1 LLVAAIVVVTV
12 VTPPLLVVNGLRLV
26 ANDWIIS
33 FEYGRDAFPD
43 DRFGLAREERTALA
57 LIGLES
63 IRPGSEGVVL
73 LERARLPDSS
83 PAFTTREIE
92 HMADVRAVFGAALRL
107 QLVAV
112 VVLALLALA
121 LSRTVLRPAVP
132 LGLLLGALVTLAVAA
147 LAIPVILLGFEGFFA
162 RFHELFFD
170 PGTWQFPSSDTLI
183 RLYPER
189 FWEDVSQL
197 VAGLTVLQAL
207 VLAPLA
213 AWWWRRA
220 RPEGAA

>member
-1 LLVAAIVVVTV
+1 M
-12 VTPPLLVVNGLRLV
+12 
-26 ANDWIIS
+26 S
-33 FEYGRDAFPD
+33 
-43 DRFGLAREERTALA
+43 
-57 LIGLES
+57 
-63 IRPGSEGVVL
+63 L
-73 LERARLPDSS
+73 LEQARLPDGR
-83 PAFTTREIE
+83 PAFTEREIE
-92 HMADVRAVFGAALRL
+92 HMADVRRVFGRALRL

-112 VVLALLALA
+112 AALALAALA
-121 LSRTVLRPAVP
+121 LSRTRLRHAVP
-132 LGLLLGALVTLAVAA
+132 LGLMLGALLTLAVAV

-162 RFHELFFD
+162 RFHEVFFD
-170 PGTWQFPSSDTLI
+170 PGTWRFPSSDTLI

-220 RPEGAA
+220 RPGGST

>member
-1 LLVAAIVVVTV
+1 VAAVLVVAL
-12 VTPPLLVVNGLRLV
+12 VTPALLVVNGLRLV
-26 ANDWIIS
+26 ADDWIVR
-33 FEYGRDAFPD
+33 FEYGRDGFPD
-43 DRFGLAREERTALA
+43 DRYGLTRDERTALA
-57 LIGLES
+57 LVGLAS
-63 IRPGSEGVVL
+63 IEPGSEGLSL
-73 LERARLPDSS
+73 LEQARLPDGR
-83 PAFTTREIE
+83 PAFTEREIE
-92 HMADVRAVFGAALRL
+92 HMADVRRVFGRALRL

-112 VVLALLALA
+112 AALALAALA
-121 LSRTVLRPAVP
+121 LSRTRLRHAVP
-132 LGLLLGALVTLAVAA
+132 LGLMLGALLTLAVAV

-162 RFHELFFD
+162 RFHEVFFD
-170 PGTWQFPSSDTLI
+170 PGTWRFPSSDTLI

-220 RPEGAA
+220 RPEGST